1 MSQELEYEQPLSDK
15 GQVPGCF
22 QFLTENKKQRH
33 SYKKGIKKGSI

>member
-22 QFLTENKKQRH
+22 QFLTENKKQSY
-33 SYKKGIKKGSI
+33 SYKTVLKR